1 MLKKILMIIG
11 LLAILGIGGMIFLG
25 NKIDSKLQE
34 KEPEFRQYVTMTVE
48 DQNAYAQKNFSKFLQ
63 SIGSNDSEKFLEE
76 SRKNPEIA
84 EAEIQFA
91 RAAIAQLILA
101 NENIVNDL
109 TPEQKSQLQT
119 ESNELDTRS
128 KNYQQLMEKF
138 KSEHKE

>member
-1 MLKKILMIIG
+1 MLKKILMIVG
-11 LLAILGIGGMIFLG
+11 LLAILGIGGMIFFG
-25 NKIDSKLQE
+25 NKIDSKLKE

-63 SIGSNDSEKFLEE
+63 SIGNNDSEKFLEE

-84 EAEIQFA
+84 EAEIQLA
-91 RAAIAQLILA
+91 RATIAQLILA

-128 KNYQQLMEKF
+128 QNYQQLMEKF
-138 KSEHKE
+138 KSEHKD